1 MSKLLFV
8 VTLCL
13 CAEALA
19 CKCPTDSTF
28 LDNAMSGAVVVVS
41 VVEPGEQ
48 SMKVTV
54 EKQLAGPKLS
64 GAVTVEGGDGG
75 NCNASVRP
83 FTKGQRL
90 VLILSVAKNRLDL
103 NGCGAH
109 FLTLEKDVAKG
120 VVAEGVK
127 SMPLGQ
133 LESRV
138 AEAQKKYEQFIKGG
152 G

>member
-1 MSKLLFV
+1 MSKLLVV

-13 CAEALA
+13 SAEALA

-28 LDNAMSGAVVVVS
+28 LDNAMSGSVVVVN
-41 VVEPGEQ
+41 VVEPGER
-48 SMKVTV
+48 SMKVAI
-54 EKQLAGPKLS
+54 EKQLGGPKLS
-64 GAVTVEGGDGG
+64 GTVSVEGSDGG
-75 NCNASVRP
+75 NCNASVRR

-90 VLILSVAKNRLDL
+90 VLILSGAKNDL

-120 VVAEGVK
+120 VVAEGVN
-127 SMPLGQ
+127 SLPLVQ
-133 LESRV
+133 LEARV

>member
-1 MSKLLFV
+1 MSRLLLLV
-8 VTLCL
+8 VL
-13 CAEALA
+13 ALSSAAFA

-28 LDNAMSGAVVVVS
+28 LDNAMSGAVVVVN

-48 SMKVTV
+48 SMKVSV

-64 GAVTVEGGDGG
+64 GSLTVEGGDGG

-90 VLILSVAKNRLDL
+90 VLILSVAKSRLDL

-109 FLTLEKDVAKG
+109 FLTVEKDIANG
-120 VVAEGVK
+120 VVARGVK
-127 SMPLGQ
+127 SLPLVQ

-138 AEAQKKYEQFIKGG
+138 VEAQKKYDQVIKGG

>member
-1 MSKLLFV
+1 MSKLLVV

-13 CAEALA
+13 ASVSLA

-28 LDNAMSGAVVVVS
+28 LDNAMGGSVVVVN
-41 VVEPGEQ
+41 VVEVAEQ
-48 SMKVTV
+48 TMKVTI
-54 EKQLAGPKLS
+54 EKQFAGPKLS

-75 NCNASVRP
+75 NCNASLRR

-90 VLILSVAKNRLDL
+90 VLILSGPKNDL

-120 VVAEGVK
+120 VVATGV
-127 SMPLGQ
+127 SSLPLSQ
-133 LESRV
+133 LEARV
-138 AEAQKKYEQFIKGG
+138 TEAQKQYEKFSKGG
-152 G
+152 

>member
-1 MSKLLFV
+1 MSKLLLV

-13 CAEALA
+13 GAAAFA

-28 LDNAMSGAVVVVS
+28 LDNAMGGSVVVVN
-41 VVEPGEQ
+41 VVEVGEQ

-54 EKQLAGPKLS
+54 ERQLAGPKLS
-64 GAVTVEGGDGG
+64 GAVVVEGGDGG
-75 NCNASVRP
+75 NCNASLRT

-90 VLILSVAKNRLDL
+90 VLILSGPKHDL

-109 FLTLEKDVAKG
+109 SLTLEKDVAKG

-127 SMPLGQ
+127 SMPLSQ
-133 LESRV
+133 LEARV